1 MIIFGFQI
9 GTLSDSVPLY
19 HLQNSMCSSIHVFN
33 YDKKASD
40 FGNPG
45 YQTHELTQLP
55 TYPPMT
61 GRFFLVDGGGWMVAG
76 G

>member
-1 MIIFGFQI
+1 
-9 GTLSDSVPLY
+9 
-19 HLQNSMCSSIHVFN
+19 MCSSIHVFN

-61 GRFFLVDGGGWMVAG
+61 GRFFLVDGGWIADKVENLASLHPCNMRFPKKGRNI
-76 G
+76 

>member
-1 MIIFGFQI
+1 M
-9 GTLSDSVPLY
+9 Y
-19 HLQNSMCSSIHVFN
+19 SSIHVFN